1 MGRREG
7 GILKEREVM
16 QKKKRIIV
24 IVVLVLLVLGC
35 YFLVDYFKGKS
46 PAITEPPAIEQE
58 VPAPVEEE
66 TVPVEEA
73 PVEEPAPAE
82 EAKPEPPA
90 PKPAA
95 KPKPVE
101 KPMPVEKAVAEKP
114 VEPAPE
120 PTPEPPAK
128 EEPAPVPEP
137 VPEPAEKPQP
147 KEEPKP
153 AVEAPV
159 VDNNEIV
166 SSAEVMPKFKG
177 GNLKKF
183 QEYINENTVY
193 PQTAAEMGIQ
203 GRVRVS
209 FVVEKNGSVSN
220 VKVVKGID
228 PLLDREALR
237 VVKSSPRWTPGQ
249 NNGRPVRVSQVVP
262 VLFVLH

>member
-1 MGRREG
+1 
-7 GILKEREVM
+7 M
-16 QKKKRIIV
+16 QKKKRVIV
-24 IVVLVLLVLGC
+24 IVVLVLLVLEC

-58 VPAPVEEE
+58 MPAPVEEE
-66 TVPVEEA
+66 MVPVEVA

-82 EAKPEPPA
+82 EVKPEPPA
-90 PKPAA
+90 PMPAA
-95 KPKPVE
+95 KPKPIE
-101 KPMPVEKAVAEKP
+101 KTKPVEKTVAENP

-128 EEPAPVPEP
+128 EEPAPEPIPEPPAKEEPTLEPEP

-147 KEEPKP
+147 KEAPKP
-153 AVEAPV
+153 AVEEPA

-220 VKVVKGID
+220 VKVVKGVD

-249 NNGRPVRVSQVVP
+249 NNGRLVRVSQVVP